1 MRKVKELTVEV
12 KRIIQTAPYETCTIG
27 ITETYTLDPDDD
39 PEKQRVLAYQ
49 KIARTVSEAAERERT
64 RYAKSKDKK

>member
-12 KRIIQTAPYETCTIG
+12 KRIIQTAPYETVTIG
-27 ITETYTLDPDDD
+27 ITETYTLEPDDD

-49 KIARTVSEAAERERT
+49 KIARAVSDAADRERA
-64 RYAKSKDKK
+64 RYSKKSKE